1 MTSSSRRRT
10 ADIFSLAAAILAVTA
25 GLLGALGGWWM
36 VGLPLSW
43 VLASVAIVVSIIAV
57 IKRERLLLA
66 LPALLLG
73 ILAVGLP
80 YLLSET
86 YLSNG
91 VDAISLM
98 ARWITTPA

>member
-1 MTSSSRRRT
+1 MTVSPRRT
-10 ADIFSLAAAILAVTA
+10 ADIVSLASAILAVAA

-36 VGLPLSW
+36 AGLPLSW
-43 VLASVAIVVSIIAV
+43 VLASVAIVVSIIAI
-57 IKRERLLLA
+57 IKRERLRIA

-73 ILAVGLP
+73 IMAVGLP
-80 YLLSET
+80 YLFSDV

-98 ARWITTPA
+98 ARWIATSA